1 MQQIADWLEKLG
13 MSDYAQRFVE
23 NDIDLSI
30 LPDLTDQDLRELGL
44 SMGHRRRL
52 LRAISELNNT
62 RPSSSDIAKSAPP
75 PISVSEPSLR
85 GAATAV
91 PIGEALGERRHV
103 TVRFCDL
110 VDSTGIAAKLD
121 AEEWRDL
128 VGAYLDAAT
137 AAVTEMGGKVA
148 KKLGDGLMALF
159 RYPVAQ
165 ENDAE
170 RAVRA
175 ARAIQRALAEL
186 NRNNAGVGKPALAAR
201 IASLLLRHSA
211 SFEEFW
217 QVVRSPCYPRELP
230 DVISEN
236 LSLDAGSVPRRF
248 TVCPHLFLPRCHR
261 PSPSK
266 EWVGFPHF
274 VPRIATSRRSV
285 FRGCRYSLM
294 FRPPSLLSPQ
304 IVPTAATTTAEQPG
318 ILRPGLS
325 CFVASTRTGYA
336 NRPNTGN

>member
-211 SFEEFW
+211 SFEESW

-236 LSLDAGSVPRRF
+236 LSLDAGSRTPAV
-248 TVCPHLFLPRCHR
+248 HR
-261 PSPSK
+261 VPSPVSSTMSSAFPKQRMGRLPAFCPTNYDFSQVRVSRMQIFLYVPASK
-266 EWVGFPHF
+266 FALPPDRSYRCDYYRRAAGDFTSGPIVLCCLHTH
-274 VPRIATSRRSV
+274 RI
-285 FRGCRYSLM
+285 C
-294 FRPPSLLSPQ
+294 
-304 IVPTAATTTAEQPG
+304 
-318 ILRPGLS
+318 
-325 CFVASTRTGYA
+325 
-336 NRPNTGN
+336 